1 MALRTSALRLAAQPR
16 AHCGATSLLR
26 RPPIHLIP
34 LSARSFAMGGVDL
47 SKRARFCVEGR
58 SPTEVLVSRRY
69 ILANYRKHLPE
80 RLDTERTQPPAAWIA
95 VTPKH
100 VDVARQI
107 LEAKHWI
114 VPYSSARSAPAA
126 ALPTAARSFEAPP
139 RSI

>member
-1 MALRTSALRLAAQPR
+1 
-16 AHCGATSLLR
+16 
-26 RPPIHLIP
+26 
-34 LSARSFAMGGVDL
+34 
-47 SKRARFCVEGR
+47 
-58 SPTEVLVSRRY
+58 VLVSRRY
-69 ILANYRKHLPE
+69 ILNNYRKHLPE

-126 ALPTAARSFEAPP
+126 VLRYFASWQCAHAKRSP
-139 RSI
+139 RPR